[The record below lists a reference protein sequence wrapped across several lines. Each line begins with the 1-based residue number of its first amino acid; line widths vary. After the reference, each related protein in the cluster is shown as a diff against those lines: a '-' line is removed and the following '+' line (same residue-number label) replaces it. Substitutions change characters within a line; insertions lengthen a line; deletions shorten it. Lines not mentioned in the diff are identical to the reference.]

1 MECGLTLL
9 LAIEILPDP
18 NIDEIRRGQLLALT
32 FELPCAV
39 VGQLVLWL
47 AL

>member
-9 LAIEILPDP
+9 LAVELLPDL
-18 NIDEIRRGQLLALT
+18 NIDEIRRGQLLVLT
-32 FELPCAV
+32 LGLPCAV

>member
-9 LAIEILPDP
+9 LAAELLPDL
-18 NIDEIRRGQLLALT
+18 NADEVKEGQLLALT
-32 FELPCAV
+32 LGLPCAV
-39 VGQLVLWL
+39 VLQVVLWL

>member
-9 LAIEILPDP
+9 LAIELLPEL
-18 NIDEIRRGQLLALT
+18 NVDEIRRGQLLALT
-32 FELPCAV
+32 LGLPWAV
-39 VGQLVLWL
+39 AAQFVLWL